1 MTMFATS
8 LMLLAALAA
17 QPAVAT
23 PAAPKTELSTVTFE
37 STAPYMVVLPAGYDA
52 IKKYPLVLMLHG
64 LGSSL
69 KDFASYMPM
78 LNQTDYIY
86 VLAQGPFP
94 YLLDEKSVG
103 YAWSL
108 WQDEALMIRMGEES
122 LRYLQ
127 GVVDKVMAAYPIAQ
141 GQVYAFGH
149 SQGGLMCYMLMLM
162 PSHTG
167 LNGVIISGGF
177 LDDSLLPMLKNCEH
191 IPVLA
196 LHGTKDEV
204 IPYKD
209 AVELNKKLVELGFA
223 AQLVSYPVGHT
234 LTQEMLYDM
243 DDFIA
248 RRWLA
253 DLQSGSTPM
262 MIKALDGDEKAMEII
277 STGTLSG
284 DPATRMKAIE
294 LLGFLPMAPAEL
306 ELKIRKGF
314 ERNASTEEMI
324 AYCRAAA
331 AAKVPATVDQLAK
344 LAKDKGR
351 SAELREA
358 ALSALRRMHLPEADA
373 AVAEIPTCW
382 KVTWVD
388 PALQAAKLGI
398 QTDDIILSAAGTEIK
413 SSDNLRKVLS
423 DNEGKP
429 VELVIQ
435 RGNQQLKITA
445 TGGRLGVRLMETP
458 A

>member
-1 MTMFATS
+1 MFATT

-17 QPAVAT
+17 EPAVAA
-23 PAAPKTELSTVTFE
+23 PVAPKSELSTVTFE

-52 IKKYPLVLMLHG
+52 TKKYPLVIMLHG
-64 LGSSL
+64 LGSTL

-78 LNQTDYIY
+78 LNSTDYIY
-86 VLAQGPFP
+86 VFAQGPFP

-108 WQDEALMIRMGEES
+108 WQDEALMMRMGEES

-127 GVVDKVMAAYPIAQ
+127 AVIDKVVAAYPVAA

-149 SQGGLMCYMLMLM
+149 SQGGLMCYMLMVR
-162 PSHTG
+162 PPATP
-167 LNGVIISGGF
+167 LNGIITSGGF
-177 LDDSLLPMLKNCEH
+177 LDDSLVPMLTNAEH

-196 LHGTKDEV
+196 MHGTKDEV
-204 IPYKD
+204 ISYD
-209 AVELNKKLVELGFA
+209 SEVQLNKKLVELGYP

-234 LTQEMLYDM
+234 LTQEMLNDM
-243 DDFIA
+243 DDFIS
-248 RRWLA
+248 RRWNA
-253 DLQSGSTPM
+253 DPQSGNTGF
-262 MIKALDGDEKAMEII
+262 MIKALQGDEKAMELIA
-277 STGTLSG
+277 TGTQSG
-284 DPATRMKAIE
+284 DPATRSKVIK
-294 LLGFLPMAPAEL
+294 LLGFLPMEPAEL

-314 ERNASTEEMI
+314 DRNAGTEEMI

-331 AAKVPATVDQLAK
+331 AARVPTTVDQVAK
-344 LAKDKGR
+344 IAKDKGR
-351 SAELREA
+351 PTELREA
-358 ALSALRRMHLPEADA
+358 ALSALRRMHLPESDT
-373 AVAEIPTCW
+373 AVADIPTCW

-398 QTDDIILSAAGTEIK
+398 LPDDVILSAAGQEIK
-413 SSDNLRKVLS
+413 SSDDLRKIMS

-429 VELVIQ
+429 VELMIQ
-435 RGNQQLKITA
+435 RGTQKLKMAA

>member
-1 MTMFATS
+1 MFATT
-8 LMLLAALAA
+8 LMLVAALAA
-17 QPAVAT
+17 EPATAA
-23 PAAPKTELSTVTFE
+23 PAAPKTELSTVTFQ

-52 IKKYPLVLMLHG
+52 TKKYPLVVMLHG
-64 LGSSL
+64 RGSTL
-69 KDFASYMPM
+69 KDFASYMSM
-78 LNQTDYIY
+78 LNKTDYIY
-86 VLAQGPFP
+86 VFTQAPFP
-94 YLLDEKSVG
+94 YVLDEKSVG

-108 WQDEALMIRMGEES
+108 WQDQALMMRMGEES

-127 GVVDKVMAAYPIAQ
+127 GVIDKVVAAYPVAP

-162 PSHTG
+162 PPATP
-167 LNGVIISGGF
+167 LNGIVTSGGF
-177 LDDSLLPMLKNCEH
+177 LDDTLMPMLNNAER

-204 IPYKD
+204 ISYD
-209 AVELNKKLVELGFA
+209 SAVELNKKLVELNYQ
-223 AQLVSYPVGHT
+223 AQLISYPVGHT
-234 LTQEMLYDM
+234 LTQEMLNDM

-248 RRWLA
+248 RRWLV
-253 DLQSGSTPM
+253 DPQSGSTPW
-262 MIKALDGDEKAMEII
+262 MIKALQGDERAMEMIA
-277 STGTLSG
+277 TGTQSG
-284 DPATRMKAIE
+284 DPTTRSKAIK
-294 LLGFLPMAPAEL
+294 LLGFLPAPPAEL

-314 ERNASTEEMI
+314 ERNAGTEEMI

-331 AAKVPATVDQLAK
+331 AAKIPTTLEQLAK
-344 LAKDKGR
+344 IAKDKGR
-351 SAELREA
+351 PAELREA

-373 AVAEIPTCW
+373 AIADIPTCW

-398 QTDDIILSAAGTEIK
+398 LPDDVILTAVGQEIK
-413 SSDNLRKVLS
+413 SADDLRKVMN

-429 VELVIQ
+429 VEIMIQ
-435 RGNQQLKITA
+435 RGKEKIKIAA

-458 A
+458 S